1 MPLALHIATSSR
13 AKQVVYLEYGLAPE
27 NKYPGQLCQ
36 LVDAVNHLLQQG
48 VKPSQLI
55 LAGDSAGVHL
65 IIGLLAHIT
74 KPCPKAPAPLDLGG
88 EQIRAAVLLSPWL
101 DMQLT
106 SVAPATGT
114 MDVLTSTQLANSA
127 KLFGTN
133 PTHPWCEPLVA
144 EDGVEILRKAFSGSG
159 DTKPVVGKVL
169 VTIGDA
175 EVLFESC
182 QQFFANFEQF
192 ETVVMDG
199 KGKDAIKSIAEKEA
213 FVFAVGLGE
222 VHVQPGIDIA
232 TGFYNGGTMTAL
244 TAFLNTL

>member
-1 MPLALHIATSSR
+1 MPLALHIASSSR

-27 NKYPGQLCQ
+27 NKYPGQICQ
-36 LVDAVNHLLQQG
+36 LVDAVNHLLQHG
-48 VKPSQLI
+48 VKPSELI

-65 IIGLLAHIT
+65 ITGLLAHIT
-74 KPCPKAPAPLDLGG
+74 EPCPQVAPLDLGG
-88 EQIRAAVLLSPWL
+88 EQILAAVLLSPWL

-106 SVAPATGT
+106 SVSPTTGT
-114 MDVLTSTQLANSA
+114 MDVLTSTQLTNSA

-133 PTHPWCEPLVA
+133 PSHPWCEPLVA
-144 EDGVEILRKAFSGSG
+144 AGGIEILRKAISGSG
-159 DTKPVVGKVL
+159 DTKAVVGKVL

-182 QQFFANFEQF
+182 QQFFASFKQF
-192 ETVVMDG
+192 ETVVMNDR
-199 KGKDAIKSIAEKEA
+199 GKDAIKSIAEKGA

-222 VHVQPGIDIA
+222 VHVQAGIDIA
-232 TGFYNGGTMTAL
+232 TGYYNGGTMTAL